1 MVCLSYWL
9 YNNFMNNL
17 IVLNKNDNVGVSQ
30 FIIPEKTKI
39 EGHEISTID
48 PIPFGHKV
56 CLKTIKKGDPI
67 IKYDQIIGFA
77 SDDIKPGEH
86 VHSHNLEF
94 REFKRDF
101 KVRNKNHTIDEK
113 ADTFFNGILRDNGQ
127 VATRNYIGI
136 LSTVNC
142 SATVTKMIV
151 EKIKYSDLLKDYP
164 NIDGIVPITHSTG
177 CGMNTESEGMQIF
190 QRTIDGFKNHP
201 NFSHVFVIGL
211 GCECAQV
218 SLFDESLKKHNRIHF
233 LTIQDEGGTKKI
245 VEKVLSQ
252 IKNLLLEANNI
263 KRTSQPVSHLTLAL
277 QCGGSDG
284 YSGITANPALG
295 VAADLLVKKG
305 GSSILSETP
314 EIYGAE
320 HLLINRASSQ
330 ETADKLIKRIEWWKH
345 YTSINNS
352 SMDNNPAPGNKKGGL
367 TTILEKSLGAVAK
380 GGNSIL
386 QDVLHYAEPLKNKG
400 FNFMDSPGYDPVSV
414 TGQVASG
421 ANVICFTTGRG
432 SCFGC
437 KPVPSLKLS
446 TNSTMFEKMSEDM
459 DINCGTIAEGKEKVE
474 DVGQKIFELVV
485 NTASGNKSK
494 SEINGYGDEEFN
506 PWQVGVVM

>member
-1 MVCLSYWL
+1 
-9 YNNFMNNL
+9 MNNL
-17 IVLNKNDNVGVSQ
+17 IILNKNDNVAVTS
-30 FIIPEKTKI
+30 FVIEPKTKI
-39 EGHEISTID
+39 EKQSIVSVD
-48 PIPFGHKV
+48 LIPFGHKI
-56 CLKTIKKGDPI
+56 CLKPI
-67 IKYDQIIGFA
+67 NKSEPVIKYDQIIGFA
-77 SDDIKPGEH
+77 SKNIKPGEH

-94 REFKRDF
+94 KEFSREFSITE
-101 KVRNKNHTIDEK
+101 KNNIVTEK
-113 ADTFFNGILRDNGQ
+113 SNLFFDGILRDNGD

-136 LSTVNC
+136 ISTVNC
-142 SATVTKMIV
+142 SATVSKMIA
-151 EKIKYSDLLKDYP
+151 EKIKYSNILKDYP

-177 CGMNTESEGMQIF
+177 CGMNTASEGMQIF

-211 GCECAQV
+211 GCESAQIN
-218 SLFDESLKKHNRIHF
+218 LFSDSIKKHNRINF

-245 VEKVLSQ
+245 VDKVFGQ
-252 IKNLLLEANNI
+252 IQDLLKEANNI
-263 KRTSQPVSHLTLAL
+263 KRTPQAAHNLTLAL

-284 YSGITANPALG
+284 YSGISANPSLG
-295 VAADLLVKKG
+295 VAADLLVKNG

-320 HLLINRASSQ
+320 HLLINRAINK
-330 ETADKLIKRIEWWKH
+330 EVADKLLKKIEWWKH
-345 YTSINNS
+345 YTTINNS

-380 GGNSIL
+380 GGNSVL
-386 QDVLHYAEPLKNKG
+386 EDVLSYAEPLKKKG

-421 ANVICFTTGRG
+421 ANIICFTTGRG

-437 KPVPSLKLS
+437 KPVPSLKLA
-446 TNSTMFEKMSEDM
+446 TNTNMFNKMSEDM
-459 DINCGTIAEGKEKVE
+459 DINCGTVIDSEKTVE
-474 DVGQKIFELVV
+474 QVGQKVFELILK
-485 NTASGNKSK
+485 TASGHKSK
-494 SEINGYGDEEFN
+494 SENNGYGDEEFN

>member
-1 MVCLSYWL
+1 
-9 YNNFMNNL
+9 MNNL
-17 IVLNKNDNVGVSQ
+17 IILNKNDNVAVTPFVINPQ
-30 FIIPEKTKI
+30 TKI
-39 EGHEISTID
+39 KREGIVSVD
-48 PIPFGHKV
+48 PIPFGHKI
-56 CLKTIKKGDPI
+56 CLKTINKGEAV

-77 SDDIKPGEH
+77 SKSIKPGEH
-86 VHSHNLEF
+86 VHSHNLEYKEF
-94 REFKRDF
+94 NREF
-101 KVRNKNHTIDEK
+101 TITEK
-113 ADTFFNGILRDNGQ
+113 KDVVIEKSNLFFNGILRDNGD

-136 LSTVNC
+136 ISTVNC
-142 SATVTKMIV
+142 SATVSKMIA
-151 EKIKYSDLLKDYP
+151 EKIKYSNTLKDYP

-177 CGMNTESEGMQIF
+177 CGMNTASEGMQIF

-211 GCECAQV
+211 GCESAQIN
-218 SLFDESLKKHNRIHF
+218 LFSDSMKKHNRINF

-245 VEKVLSQ
+245 VDKVFEQ
-252 IKNLLLEANNI
+252 IKKLLKEANNI
-263 KRTSQPVSHLTLAL
+263 KRTPQAVQHLTLAL

-284 YSGITANPALG
+284 YSGISANPSLG
-295 VAADLLVKKG
+295 VAADLLVKNG

-320 HLLINRASSQ
+320 HLLINRSNNK
-330 ETADKLIKRIEWWKH
+330 EVADKLMKKIEWWKH
-345 YTSINNS
+345 YTTINNS

-386 QDVLHYAEPLKNKG
+386 RDVLSYAEPLKNKG

-437 KPVPSLKLS
+437 KPVPSLKLA
-446 TNSTMFEKMSEDM
+446 TNTTMFNKMSEDM
-459 DINCGTIAEGKEKVE
+459 DINCGTVIDSDETVE
-474 DVGQKIFELVV
+474 QVGQKVFELILK
-485 NTASGNKSK
+485 TASGHKSK
-494 SEINGYGDEEFN
+494 SENNGYGDEEFN

>member
-1 MVCLSYWL
+1 MQ
-9 YNNFMNNL
+9 NNL
-17 IVLNKNDNVGVSQ
+17 IVLNKNDNVAVTP
-30 FIIPEKTKI
+30 FIIPAKTKI
-39 EGHEISTID
+39 EGQNISSID
-48 PIPFGHKV
+48 DIPFGHKI
-56 CLKTIKKGDPI
+56 CLKTVNKGDPV

-77 SDDIKPGEH
+77 SKNINPGEH

-94 REFKRDF
+94 KDFDRKF
-101 KVRNKNHTIDEK
+101 KVIEK
-113 ADTFFNGILRDNGQ
+113 KSIINEKSELFFNGIMRDNGQ

-136 LSTVNC
+136 ISTVNC
-142 SATVTKMIV
+142 SATVTKMIS
-151 EKIKYSDLLKDYP
+151 EKIKQSNILKDFP

-201 NFSHVFVIGL
+201 NFSHVFVLGL

-218 SLFDESLKKHNRIHF
+218 DIFKDNVKQHDRVHF

-245 VEKVLSQ
+245 VDKVLSE
-252 IKNLLLEANNI
+252 IKNLLVVSNNVKREPLSVNNI
-263 KRTSQPVSHLTLAL
+263 TLAL

-284 YSGITANPALG
+284 YSGISANPALG
-295 VAADLLVKKG
+295 VAADMLVKQG

-320 HLLINRASSQ
+320 HLLINRANKQ
-330 ETADKLIKRIEWWKH
+330 ETADKLIAKIKWWQH

-386 QDVLHYAEPLKNKG
+386 EDVLSYAEPLKNKG

-437 KPVPSLKLS
+437 KPAPSLKLS
-446 TNSTMFEKMSEDM
+446 TNTTMYEKMIEDM
-459 DINCGTIAEGKEKVE
+459 DINCGTIIEGKEQINE
-474 DVGQKIFELVV
+474 VGKKIFELVIA
-485 NTASGNKSK
+485 TASGSPTK
-494 SEINGYGDEEFN
+494 SELNGYGDEEFN

>member
-1 MVCLSYWL
+1 V
-9 YNNFMNNL
+9 NNL
-17 IVLNKNDNVGVSQ
+17 IVLNQNDNVGVSQ

-39 EGHEISTID
+39 EGHDISTID

-56 CLKTIKKGDPI
+56 CLKSINKGDPI

-77 SDDIKPGEH
+77 LDDIRPGEH

-101 KVRNKNHTIDEK
+101 KVTNKKNIINEK
-113 ADTFFNGILRDNGQ
+113 ADIFFNGILRDNGD

-136 LSTVNC
+136 VSTVNC

-151 EKIKYSDLLKDYP
+151 ERVKYSNILKDYP

-233 LTIQDEGGTKKI
+233 LTIQDEGGTNKI

-252 IKNLLLEANNI
+252 IKNLLSEAN
-263 KRTSQPVSHLTLAL
+263 KVERTAQPVKHLTLAL

-320 HLLINRASSQ
+320 HLLINRANSQ

-345 YTSINNS
+345 YTSINKS

-386 QDVLHYAEPLKNKG
+386 QDVLMYAEPLKNRG

-446 TNSTMFEKMSEDM
+446 TNSAMYKKMSEDM
-459 DINCGTIAEGKEKVE
+459 DINCGTIAEGEEKIE
-474 DVGQKIFELVV
+474 EVGQKIFELIV

>member
-1 MVCLSYWL
+1 MVCFKNKL
-9 YNNFMNNL
+9 YNKTMNNL
-17 IVLNKNDNVGVSQ
+17 IVLSKNDNVGVSQ

-39 EGHEISTID
+39 EGREINTID

-56 CLKTIKKGDPI
+56 CLKSVNKGDPI

-77 SDDIKPGEH
+77 SKNIQAGEH

-94 REFKRDF
+94 KEFKRDF
-101 KVRNKNHTIDEK
+101 KVTDKKNIIEEK
-113 ADTFFNGILRDNGQ
+113 ADTFFNGIMRDNGD

-136 LSTVNC
+136 VSTVNC

-151 EKIKYSDLLKDYP
+151 EKIKYSDILKDYP

-177 CGMNTESEGMQIF
+177 CGMNTVSEGMQIF

-218 SLFDESLKKHNRIHF
+218 SLFDESLKKHQRIHF

-245 VEKVLSQ
+245 VDKVLSQ
-252 IKNLLLEANNI
+252 IKNLLKEANDI
-263 KRTSQPVSHLTLAL
+263 KRTPQSVSNLTLAL

-320 HLLINRASSQ
+320 HLLINRANSQ
-330 ETADKLIKRIEWWKH
+330 LTADKLIKRIEWWRH
-345 YTSINNS
+345 YTSINDS
-352 SMDNNPAPGNKKGGL
+352 TMDNNPAPGNKKGGL

-380 GGNSIL
+380 GGNSVL
-386 QDVLHYAEPLKNKG
+386 QDVLNYAEPLKNKG

-446 TNSTMFEKMSEDM
+446 TNTTMYEKMSEDM
-459 DINCGTIAEGKEKVE
+459 DINCGTIAEGKEKIE
-474 DVGQKIFELVV
+474 EVGQKIFNLVV

>member
-1 MVCLSYWL
+1 MTEKS
-9 YNNFMNNL
+9 NL
-17 IVLNKNDNVGVSQ
+17 
-30 FIIPEKTKI
+30 
-39 EGHEISTID
+39 
-48 PIPFGHKV
+48 
-56 CLKTIKKGDPI
+56 
-67 IKYDQIIGFA
+67 
-77 SDDIKPGEH
+77 
-86 VHSHNLEF
+86 
-94 REFKRDF
+94 
-101 KVRNKNHTIDEK
+101 
-113 ADTFFNGILRDNGQ
+113 FFDGILRDNGD

-136 LSTVNC
+136 ISTVNC
-142 SATVTKMIV
+142 SATVSKMIA
-151 EKIKYSDLLKDYP
+151 EKIKYSNVLKDYP
-164 NIDGIVPITHSTG
+164 NVDGIVPITHSTG
-177 CGMNTESEGMQIF
+177 CGMNTASEGMQIF

-211 GCECAQV
+211 GCECAQIN
-218 SLFDESLKKHNRIHF
+218 LFSDSMKKHSRIHF

-245 VEKVLSQ
+245 VDKVFNQ
-252 IKNLLLEANNI
+252 IKDLLKEANNI
-263 KRTSQPVSHLTLAL
+263 KRTPQAAHHLTLAL

-284 YSGITANPALG
+284 YSGVSANPSLG
-295 VAADLLVKKG
+295 VAADLLVKNG

-320 HLLINRASSQ
+320 HLLINRANNKDV
-330 ETADKLIKRIEWWKH
+330 ADKLIKKIEWWKN
-345 YTSINNS
+345 YTTINNS

-386 QDVLHYAEPLKNKG
+386 NDVLSYAEPLKNKG

-437 KPVPSLKLS
+437 KPVPSLKLA
-446 TNSTMFEKMSEDM
+446 TNTAIFNKMSEDM
-459 DINCGTIAEGKEKVE
+459 DINCGTVIDSEETVEQVGKKV
-474 DVGQKIFELVV
+474 FELVLK
-485 NTASGNKSK
+485 TASGHKSK
-494 SEINGYGDEEFN
+494 SELNGYGDEEFN

>member
-1 MVCLSYWL
+1 M
-9 YNNFMNNL
+9 L
-17 IVLNKNDNVGVSQ
+17 IVLNKNDNVAVTP
-30 FIIPEKTKI
+30 FIIPAKTKI
-39 EGHEISTID
+39 EGQNISSID
-48 PIPFGHKV
+48 DIPFGHKI
-56 CLKTIKKGDPI
+56 CLKTVNKGDPV

-77 SDDIKPGEH
+77 SKNINPGEH

-94 REFKRDF
+94 KDFDRKF
-101 KVRNKNHTIDEK
+101 KVIEK
-113 ADTFFNGILRDNGQ
+113 KSIINEKSELFFNGIMRDNGQ

-136 LSTVNC
+136 ISTVNC
-142 SATVTKMIV
+142 SATVTKMIS
-151 EKIKYSDLLKDYP
+151 EKIKQSNILKDFP

-201 NFSHVFVIGL
+201 NFSHVFVLGL

-218 SLFDESLKKHNRIHF
+218 DIFKDNVKQHDRVHF

-245 VEKVLSQ
+245 VDKVLSE
-252 IKNLLLEANNI
+252 IKNLLVISNNVKREPLSVNNI
-263 KRTSQPVSHLTLAL
+263 TLAL

-284 YSGITANPALG
+284 YSGISANPALG
-295 VAADLLVKKG
+295 VAADMLVKQG

-320 HLLINRASSQ
+320 HLLINRANKQ
-330 ETADKLIKRIEWWKH
+330 ETADKLIAKIKWWQH

-380 GGNSIL
+380 GGNSVL
-386 QDVLHYAEPLKNKG
+386 EDVLSYAEPLKNKG

-437 KPVPSLKLS
+437 KPAPSLKLS
-446 TNSTMFEKMSEDM
+446 TNTTMYEKMIEDM
-459 DINCGTIAEGKEKVE
+459 DINCGTIIEGKEE
-474 DVGQKIFELVV
+474 IEEVGKKIFELVIA
-485 NTASGNKSK
+485 TASGSSTK
-494 SEINGYGDEEFN
+494 SELNGYGDEEFN

>member
-1 MVCLSYWL
+1 
-9 YNNFMNNL
+9 MNNL
-17 IVLNKNDNVGVSQ
+17 IVLNNNDNVGVAQ

-39 EGHEISTID
+39 EGKDIVTKD

-56 CLKTIKKGDPI
+56 CLKTINKGEPV

-77 SDDIKPGEH
+77 SRDINSGEH

-94 REFKRDF
+94 KEFDRNY
-101 KVRNKNHTIDEK
+101 KVSEKKLILDEK
-113 ADTFFNGILRDNGQ
+113 SDTFFKGILRDNGQ
-127 VATRNYIGI
+127 IATRNYIGI
-136 LSTVNC
+136 VSTVNC

-151 EKIKYSDLLKDYP
+151 EKIKYSNILNDYP

-177 CGMNTESEGMQIF
+177 CGMNTENEGMQIF

-211 GCECAQV
+211 GCECAQI

-245 VEKVLSQ
+245 VDKVLSQ
-252 IKNLLLEANNI
+252 IKNLLSEANNVERAPQSVNNLI
-263 KRTSQPVSHLTLAL
+263 LAL

-284 YSGITANPALG
+284 YSGISANPALG
-295 VAADLLVKKG
+295 VAADMLVKKG

-320 HLLINRASSQ
+320 HLLINRANNQ
-330 ETADKLIKRIEWWKH
+330 ITADKLIEKLKWWKH

-386 QDVLHYAEPLKNKG
+386 QDVLSYAEPLKNKG

-437 KPVPSLKLS
+437 KPVPSLKLA
-446 TNSTMFEKMSEDM
+446 TNTAMYEKMSEDM
-459 DINCGTIAEGKEKVE
+459 DINCGTIVDGKENIETLGK
-474 DVGQKIFELVV
+474 KIFELVV
-485 NTASGNKSK
+485 NTSSGNKSK

>member
-1 MVCLSYWL
+1 MQ
-9 YNNFMNNL
+9 NNL
-17 IVLNKNDNVGVSQ
+17 IVLNKNDNVAVTP
-30 FIIPEKTKI
+30 FIIPAKTKI
-39 EGHEISTID
+39 EGQNISSID
-48 PIPFGHKV
+48 DIPFGHKI
-56 CLKTIKKGDPI
+56 CLKTVNKGDPV

-77 SDDIKPGEH
+77 SKNINPGEH

-94 REFKRDF
+94 KDFDRKF
-101 KVRNKNHTIDEK
+101 KVIEK
-113 ADTFFNGILRDNGQ
+113 KSIINEKSELFFNGIMRDNGQ

-136 LSTVNC
+136 ISTVNC
-142 SATVTKMIV
+142 SATVTKMIS
-151 EKIKYSDLLKDYP
+151 EKIKQSNILKDFP

-201 NFSHVFVIGL
+201 NFSHVFVLGL

-218 SLFDESLKKHNRIHF
+218 DIFKDNVKQHDRVHF

-245 VEKVLSQ
+245 VDKVLSE
-252 IKNLLLEANNI
+252 IKNLLVVSNNVKREPLSVNNI
-263 KRTSQPVSHLTLAL
+263 TLAL

-284 YSGITANPALG
+284 YSGISANPALG
-295 VAADLLVKKG
+295 VAADMLVKQG

-320 HLLINRASSQ
+320 HLLINRANKQ
-330 ETADKLIKRIEWWKH
+330 ETADKLIAKIKWWQH

-380 GGNSIL
+380 GGNSVL
-386 QDVLHYAEPLKNKG
+386 EDVLSYAEPLKNKG

-437 KPVPSLKLS
+437 KPAPSLKLS
-446 TNSTMFEKMSEDM
+446 TNTTMYEKMIEDM

-474 DVGQKIFELVV
+474 EVGQKIFELVV
-485 NTASGNKSK
+485 HTASGNKSK

>member
-1 MVCLSYWL
+1 MACLKHYL
-9 YNNFMNNL
+9 YNKSVNNL
-17 IVLNKNDNVGVSQ
+17 IVLNQNDNVGVSQ

-39 EGHEISTID
+39 KGHDISTID

-56 CLKTIKKGDPI
+56 CLKSINKGDPI

-77 SDDIKPGEH
+77 SKDIKAGEH

-101 KVRNKNHTIDEK
+101 KVTDKKNIIDEK
-113 ADTFFNGILRDNGQ
+113 ADTFFNGILRDNGD

-136 LSTVNC
+136 VSTVNC

-151 EKIKYSDLLKDYP
+151 EKIKYSNILKDYP

-177 CGMNTESEGMQIF
+177 CGMNTVSEGMQIF

-245 VEKVLSQ
+245 VEKVFSQ
-252 IKNLLLEANNI
+252 IKNLLNEANDTE
-263 KRTSQPVSHLTLAL
+263 RTSQPISHLTLAL

-295 VAADLLVKKG
+295 VAADLLVRKG

-320 HLLINRASSQ
+320 HLLINRANSK
-330 ETADKLIKRIEWWKH
+330 ETADKLIKRIEWWRH
-345 YTSINNS
+345 YTSINDS
-352 SMDNNPAPGNKKGGL
+352 TMDNNPAPGNKKGGL

-386 QDVLHYAEPLKNKG
+386 QDVLNYAEPLKNKG

-446 TNSTMFEKMSEDM
+446 TNTTMYEKMTEDM

-474 DVGQKIFELVV
+474 EVGHKIFELVV